1 MNQGVPYQTWDC
13 PYSDQKIS
21 GRYTGQVWILT
32 IIEPDNSPA
41 LVPQE
46 NQTLATILE
55 SDWKLRCAYGPQ
67 SSGQRDKMNR
77 TLKETL
83 TKLALEIDKDRVTL
97 LPFTLCWG
105 RNSLHQTDLTPFQIT
120 FGTPPPPP
128 IIPSLQS
135 EPLAGLDDQDVLDSI
150 WWLQWTHKHI
160 WSKFMALYESVAPPH
175 QTHRFQLEDWI
186 FIWCHW

>member
-1 MNQGVPYQTWDC
+1 MNRGVPYQTWDC
-13 PYSDQKIS
+13 PYSGQKIS
-21 GRYTGQVWILT
+21 GRYTGQVCILT

-46 NQTLATILE
+46 NQTLVTILE
-55 SDWKLRCAYGPQ
+55 SDWKLHCAYGPQ
-67 SSGQRDKMNR
+67 SSGQMERLNR

-83 TKLALEIDKDRVTL
+83 TKLALEIDKNRVTL
-97 LPFTLCWG
+97 LPFTLYWG
-105 RNSLHQTDLTPFQIT
+105 RNSLYQMGLTPFQIT
-120 FGTPPPPP
+120 FGTPPPP

-135 EPLAGLDDQDVLDSI
+135 ELLAGLDDQDVLDSI

-160 WSKFMALYESVAPPH
+160 WPKLRALYESVAPH